1 MNKKD
6 GMNRLLKTL
15 SITYRRDESTGR
27 PRVNKEG
34 GRLDRQQ
41 KESGDYYYVR
51 SINSRSL

>member
-51 SINSRSL
+51 N